1 MRDLWSRLRH
11 DAYLAIV
18 IFAGLL
24 GLVSIFPFALYR
36 WIAGEWVMVALDSL
50 LTLTTLM
57 ALYIAWYR
65 GQPRLAGQILSL
77 LYAAGAIIAAIYL
90 PATGLFW
97 FYCVVLFN
105 FFIAP
110 PLRSTLITLGSLAAI
125 CLYGLW
131 RPGTIFTDLQHL
143 IIFACTALICSL
155 FAYLFAWRTTLQ
167 RRSLQELANLD
178 PLTGV
183 GNRRT
188 LMQEIEIAL
197 ANFRRHG
204 NQCGLLL
211 LDIDHFKVINDT
223 HGHAEGDRVLV
234 DLADLVWHTSRRTD
248 RLFRL
253 GGEEF
258 VLLLPGADL
267 SGLNSAAQNIVRA
280 VGERVHT
287 PGGPVTVSIG
297 GTLLLPEDDSSSW
310 IHRADICLYQAKNG
324 GRNRCVIHGAE
335 SQGAESGE
343 IMAQ

>member
-1 MRDLWSRLRH
+1 M
-11 DAYLAIV
+11 
-18 IFAGLL
+18 
-24 GLVSIFPFALYR
+24 
-36 WIAGEWVMVALDSL
+36 
-50 LTLTTLM
+50 
-57 ALYIAWYR
+57 
-65 GQPRLAGQILSL
+65 
-77 LYAAGAIIAAIYL
+77 
-90 PATGLFW
+90 
-97 FYCVVLFN
+97 
-105 FFIAP
+105 
-110 PLRSTLITLGSLAAI
+110 
-125 CLYGLW
+125 W
-131 RPGTIFTDLQHL
+131 RPGTIFPDLQHL

-297 GTLLLPEDDSSSW
+297 GTLLLPEDDGSSW

-324 GRNRCVIHGAE
+324 GRNRSVIHGAE

-343 IMAQ
+343 IMAH